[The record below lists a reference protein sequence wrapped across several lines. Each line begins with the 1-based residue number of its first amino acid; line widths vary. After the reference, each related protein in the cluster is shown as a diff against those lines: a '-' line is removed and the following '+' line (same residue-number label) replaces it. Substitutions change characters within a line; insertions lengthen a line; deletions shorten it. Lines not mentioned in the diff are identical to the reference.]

1 MGTASATS
9 EKVLED
15 LAEIQ
20 NRFEGK
26 FGRLRKEDTLAKFAE
41 DDSLSQEARD
51 LAIGSI
57 ERMYEGVI
65 WEDDV
70 FYGNVISILDVTI
83 TRYRISISK

>member
-1 MGTASATS
+1 MVTASATS
-9 EKVLED
+9 EKILED

-26 FGRLRKEDTLAKFAE
+26 FGRLRKEDVLGFFAE
-41 DDSLSQEARD
+41 DESLSQEARD
-51 LAIGSI
+51 LATASI

-65 WEDDV
+65 WEDDI

-83 TRYRISISK
+83 TRYRISLSQ